1 MGVKFT
7 CPHCNSA
14 LNVKSEMAGKRGR
27 CPRCNEKISIPAES
41 EPAEGAVATALE
53 QAVVPAGAKWTT
65 GPVPVKAPVSARV
78 SAPGKSSAPAKAKA
92 GGPAPGT
99 PAPAAAN
106 SPAQTAQPLKQPDP
120 NSHAV
125 APSAAAATRPTPGP
139 APDPISEAPQLQWY
153 VMPPGAS
160 SQYGP
165 AAGDAFRSWIQEGR
179 VTAESLVWRQDWP
192 EWKRAGNVF
201 PELDRSGGVG
211 PRMPAEPGLAIPT
224 AAGAFPTAADVLP
237 AQEAASVAG
246 APGPAGFAPFDAAAF
261 ASPAP
266 PSDAGPAAGFDF
278 SDLSAAPRA
287 MPVLA
292 GGFPAAKAAVPSIST
307 TSGRSTTRRGARSN
321 NTPIM
326 VIVVLGILLIPLSY
340 LVWMVINEPPTAP
353 APAPAAAPE
362 SSEAG
367 SEDSDE

>member
-1 MGVKFT
+1 
-7 CPHCNSA
+7 
-14 LNVKSEMAGKRGR
+14 MAGKRGR

-179 VTAESLVWRQDWP
+179 VTSESLVWRQDWP

-201 PELDRSGGVG
+201 PELDRSGGIG
-211 PRMPAEPGLAIPT
+211 PRLPAEPGLAIPT
-224 AAGAFPTAADVLP
+224 AAGAFPTAAAVLP
-237 AQEAASVAG
+237 AHDAATLAG
-246 APGPAGFAPFDAAAF
+246 APGPGGFAPFDAAAL
-261 ASPAP
+261 AAPAQ
-266 PSDAGPAAGFDF
+266 SADVGPAAGFDF

-292 GGFPAAKAAVPSIST
+292 GGFPGVKAANPSIST
-307 TSGRSTTRRGARSN
+307 TSARSTTRRGVRSN
-321 NTPIM
+321 NAPVI
-326 VIVVLGILLIPLSY
+326 VIVVLAILLFPLSY

-362 SSEAG
+362 SSDAG
-367 SEDSDE
+367 SEESDE